1 MAVELKDLAEY
12 LGFTDEKLKEFENP
26 EALKAEV
33 DKQFIRREN
42 ALKDKD
48 FKKAVTGELLGSI
61 TTKAK
66 AIAKQHGIEFQPE
79 EIKDQPV
86 EKIIEL
92 GFTKFAS
99 ASATAL
105 EDVKKQI
112 GKPDEALQELQKKYT
127 SLETKYSD
135 TNSLLETTK
144 NEFTSF
150 KQQTANE
157 IKNAK
162 LTFQEEQ
169 EFGKIENLF
178 KPNINEVEKIGFRS
192 AIKTKAKFDF
202 DEAGKMIVTDL
213 EGHMIPNK
221 NKHGEFMKPEE
232 FLKEEGLKLGVIPS
246 NQHSK
251 EVKKPIIP
259 ASASN
264 GNGHMDSQDKTKRRI
279 NTFNPMAPR

>member
-12 LGFTDEKLKEFENP
+12 LGFTDEKLKEFENA

-48 FKKAVTGELLGSI
+48 FKKAVTGELLGSL

-92 GFTKFAS
+92 GFSKFSAAS
-99 ASATAL
+99 TSAL
-105 EDVKKQI
+105 EEAKKLA
-112 GKPDEALQELQKKYT
+112 GKPDEALKELQEKYNKLN
-127 SLETKYSD
+127 SSFGD
-135 TNSLLETTK
+135 TNKLLETTK
-144 NEFTSF
+144 AEFTSY
-150 KQQTANE
+150 KDRTASE

-232 FLKEEGLKLGVIPS
+232 FLKEEGLKLGVIPA

-251 EVKKPIIP
+251 EVKKPVVNVQLP
-259 ASASN
+259 N
-264 GNGHMDSQDKTKRRI
+264 GNGHNVPDKTLRKI
-279 NTFNPMAPR
+279 NPFNPMAPR